1 MAHPLRANL
10 ICMNAFLLPIVSGSE
25 TEELASSYDL
35 WFRNKVKE
43 AQNSNKPRLPHDA
56 AMVKV
61 ETLLM
66 ERRKGRANRSRD

>member
-1 MAHPLRANL
+1 
-10 ICMNAFLLPIVSGSE
+10 MNTDHSPIVSELE
-25 TEELASSYDL
+25 TEAFASSYDL
-35 WFRNKVKE
+35 WFGNKVKE

-66 ERRKGRANRSRD
+66 ERRNQRRTAAPVATPLKP